1 MKSAASSPLASTPQ
15 AREGTRPGTWLVA
28 LAYPALLIG
37 GSALLALALRAE
49 LAAPGVL
56 VAAYV
61 LLAAAAVWLLERVVP
76 AQPPAVTGDEV
87 RVDVL
92 HTLATIVTSQTAG
105 FLITAAGLGA
115 GVATLGWLSETL
127 GLTLWPRQ
135 WPLVFQLGLAL
146 LVGELSTYTLHRS
159 CHRFPLLWRIHA
171 VHHTPEQLYIV
182 AAGRNHPIQAVLN
195 YSLQTL
201 PVVLL
206 GADPAVIALY
216 AAFTGV
222 NGLFQH
228 ANLHVPAGYLSWL
241 VATPSLHRTH
251 HSLDMHEGNT
261 NFGNNLIVWD
271 LVFGTRHVA
280 PEPAAF
286 GIAGDFPSDYVGQV
300 MWSFRDHSPRAES
313 SEPADS
319 GQSAPLV

>member
-1 MKSAASSPLASTPQ
+1 MKSAAPTTPLDPAATRAKPQ
-15 AREGTRPGTWLVA
+15 WLVA
-28 LAYPALLIG
+28 LAYPLLLIG
-37 GSALLALALRAE
+37 GAAALGLCLQAE
-49 LAAPGVL
+49 LAV
-56 VAAYV
+56 V
-61 LLAAAAVWLLERVVP
+61 LLLEKIAP
-76 AQPPAVTGDEV
+76 AQAPAISSGEV
-87 RVDVL
+87 KVDLL

-115 GVATLGWLSETL
+115 SVASLGWLSEVL
-127 GLTLWPRQ
+127 GLSLWPHG
-135 WPLVFQLGLAL
+135 WPLVLQLGLAL
-146 LVGELSTYTLHRS
+146 LVGELGTYTLHRA
-159 CHRFPLLWRIHA
+159 CHRFPFLWRIHA

-216 AAFTGV
+216 AAFTAV

-251 HSLDMHEGNT
+251 HSLDLHEGNT
-261 NFGNNLIVWD
+261 NFGNNLILWD
-271 LVFGTRHVA
+271 LVFGTRHIA
-280 PEPAAF
+280 PEPSAF
-286 GIAGDFPSDYVGQV
+286 GIADEFPEDYLGQV
-300 MWSFRDHSPRAES
+300 MWSFRSR
-313 SEPADS
+313 SEAASTEQAQADPALLTPVTPVDR
-319 GQSAPLV
+319 

>member
-1 MKSAASSPLASTPQ
+1 MKTAAQRTPLDPAALDPEATRAKPQ
-15 AREGTRPGTWLVA
+15 WLVA
-28 LAYPALLIG
+28 LAYPLLLIG
-37 GSALLALALRAE
+37 GAAALGLCLKAD

-56 VAAYV
+56 VTAYV
-61 LLAAAAVWLLERVVP
+61 LLTAGVVLLLEKVAP
-76 AQPPAVTGDEV
+76 AQAPAVSPGEV
-87 RVDVL
+87 RVDLL

-115 GVATLGWLSETL
+115 SVASMGWLSETL
-127 GLTLWPRQ
+127 GLSLWPHS
-135 WPLVFQLGLAL
+135 WPLVLQLGLAL
-146 LVGELSTYTLHRS
+146 VIGELGTYTLHRA

-216 AAFTGV
+216 AAFTAV

-228 ANLHVPAGYLSWL
+228 ANLHVPASYLSWL

-251 HSLDMHEGNT
+251 HALDLYEGNT
-261 NFGNNLIVWD
+261 NFGNNLILWD

-280 PEPAAF
+280 PEPEAF
-286 GIAGDFPSDYVGQV
+286 GIADEFPEDYLGQV
-300 MWSFRDHSPRAES
+300 MWSFGSR
-313 SEPADS
+313 SEDPSEA
-319 GQSAPLV
+319 